1 MAKSKSMVEATAA
14 APASTVPDKSR
25 PYLTALPGTW
35 PWAVAYL
42 LSLSALGLE
51 FYPAVL
57 AIVFILARTFV
68 KNRYAFVVQLTLL
81 LGGYALTNSA
91 VTKLNLGWLAFFSG
105 VAMLIVLR
113 KSRYVKRIVI
123 AWGLYAALLFFLA
136 LTSEE
141 SMRVQLPTYVAYI
154 TFIYFMVPMGVFA
167 GHKFD
172 FDHFVRAVFPY
183 VLTICVFYI
192 LDAYVL
198 CGWVLIPCSHMWGD
212 GSSAFN
218 DLSWAPLTGWFV
230 RKYPPGIYTLT
241 LLLLPVARTYR
252 LRWWQWGIVL
262 LALASTQTFTVI
274 SGFLLFFLLFQ
285 GGFKRVLL
293 YGAIGIAG
301 AVALYFV
308 DASMAY
314 VADEFEER
322 SPLRIKT
329 SVDQIL
335 DLTEAV
341 DDEDIAEFGSGRI
354 AQAIPKLEL
363 LYDLGYEW
371 RGFGFLSRF
380 ETDNPKFIV
389 ENEYYKDQEESIEVA
404 TNIEITA
411 LQIIVTIGYIGLAA
425 HILFFGF
432 TWWVVRRMR
441 HGTYYLSV
449 MLCFVWFGIGGFE
462 GLISFMGTMTPALAL
477 SATLLS
483 DKTEREEKETAD
495 AAS

>member
-1 MAKSKSMVEATAA
+1 MAEAAVATTPTAA
-14 APASTVPDKSR
+14 PDNSR
-25 PYLTALPGTW
+25 PYLTALPGGWT
-35 PWAVAYL
+35 WAVVYL
-42 LSLSALGLE
+42 LSLSALGLR
-51 FYPAVL
+51 FYPAAL
-57 AIVFILARTFV
+57 AVVFIMARTFM

-81 LGGYALTNSA
+81 LGGYALTNSS
-91 VTKLNLGWLAFFSG
+91 VTGVNLGWLAFFGG
-105 VAMLIVLR
+105 VAMLLVLR
-113 KSRYVKRIVI
+113 KNKYVKHITA
-123 AWGLYAALLFFLA
+123 AWGLYAALLFYMA
-136 LTSEE
+136 ITSEE
-141 SMRVQLPTYVAYI
+141 SMRVQLLSFVGYI
-154 TFIYFMVPMGVFA
+154 AFIYFLVPMGVFA
-167 GHKFD
+167 GRKFD
-172 FDHFVRAVFPY
+172 FDHFVRALFPY
-183 VLTICVFYI
+183 VLTLCVFYI
-192 LDAYVL
+192 IDAYVL

-212 GSSAFN
+212 GFSAFN
-218 DLSWAPLTGWFV
+218 DLSWAPFSGWFV
-230 RKYPPGIYTLT
+230 RKYPPGLYLLT
-241 LLLLPVARTYR
+241 LLLLPLARHYS
-252 LRWWQWGIVL
+252 LRWWQWCIILVS
-262 LALASTQTFTVI
+262 LAATQTFTVI
-274 SGFLLFFLLFQ
+274 SGFVIVFLLFQ
-285 GGFKRVLL
+285 GGFRRVLL

-301 AVALYFV
+301 FVALYFV

-314 VADEFEER
+314 IGDEFEER

-335 DLTEAV
+335 DLSEAV

-363 LYDLGYEW
+363 LYDLGYQW

-389 ENEYYKDQEESIEVA
+389 ENEYYRDQEESIEVA

-411 LQIIVTIGYIGLAA
+411 LQILVTVGYIGLAA

-449 MLCFVWFGIGGFE
+449 LLCFVWFGIGGFE
-462 GLISFMGTMTPALAL
+462 GLISFMGVMTPALAL

-483 DKTEREEKETAD
+483 DRTEKEEKETAD

>member
-1 MAKSKSMVEATAA
+1 MAEATVAA
-14 APASTVPDKSR
+14 TDTTHARTDR
-25 PYLTALPGTW
+25 PYLTALPGGW
-35 PWAVAYL
+35 PWAVVYL
-42 LSLSALGLE
+42 LSLSALGLR

-57 AIVFILARTFV
+57 AIVGILAHTFV

-91 VTKLNLGWLAFFSG
+91 ATKVNLGWLAFFG
-105 VAMLIVLR
+105 GIAMLIFLR
-113 KSRYVKRIVI
+113 KNKYVKHIVI
-123 AWGLYAALLFFLA
+123 AWGLYAALLFAFA
-136 LTSEE
+136 VTSEE
-141 SMRVQLPTYVAYI
+141 SMRVQLLSFIGYI
-154 TFIYFMVPMGVFA
+154 TFIYFLLPMGVFA
-167 GHKFD
+167 GRKFD
-172 FDHFVRAVFPY
+172 FDSFIRAVFPY
-183 VLTICVFYI
+183 ALTICIFYI

-198 CGWVLIPCSHMWGD
+198 SGWVLVPCSHMWGD
-212 GSSAFN
+212 GFSAFN
-218 DLSWAPLTGWFV
+218 DLTCAPLSGWVV
-230 RKYPPGIYTLT
+230 RKYPPGLYVLA
-241 LLLLPVARTYR
+241 LLLLPIARDYR
-252 LRWWQWGIVL
+252 LRWWQWAVIL
-262 LALASTQTFTVI
+262 IALAATQTFTVI
-274 SGFLLFFLLFQ
+274 SGYIVLFLLFQ
-285 GGFKRVLL
+285 SGFRRVLL
-293 YGAIGIAG
+293 YGAAGIAG
-301 AVALYFV
+301 FVALYFV

-363 LYDLGYEW
+363 LYNLGYQW

-389 ENEYYKDQEESIEVA
+389 ENEYYRDREESIEVA
-404 TNIEITA
+404 TNIEVTA
-411 LQIIVTIGYIGLAA
+411 LQILVTIGYIGLAA
-425 HILFFGF
+425 HILFFAY

-449 MLCFVWFGIGGFE
+449 MLCFVWFGISGFE
-462 GLISFMGTMTPALAL
+462 GLISFMGVMTPALAL

-483 DKTEREEKETAD
+483 DKTEREEKEDAD

>member
-1 MAKSKSMVEATAA
+1 MAEDSVAATDST
-14 APASTVPDKSR
+14 APRTSR
-25 PYLTALPGTW
+25 PCLTALPGGW

-42 LSLSALGLE
+42 LSLSALGLR

-57 AIVFILARTFV
+57 AIICILAHTFV

-91 VTKLNLGWLAFFSG
+91 ATRINLGWLAFFG
-105 VAMLIVLR
+105 GFAMLLLLR
-113 KSRYVKRIVI
+113 KNKYVKHITA
-123 AWGLYAALLFFLA
+123 AWGLYAALLLYMA
-136 LTSEE
+136 VTSEE
-141 SMRVQLPTYVAYI
+141 SMRVQMISFIGYI
-154 TFIYFMVPMGVFA
+154 TFIYFLLPMGVFA
-167 GHKFD
+167 GRKFD

-183 VLTICVFYI
+183 ALTICVFYI
-192 LDAYVL
+192 LDAYVFS
-198 CGWVLIPCSHMWGD
+198 GWVLVPCSHMWGD
-212 GSSAFN
+212 TFSAFN
-218 DLSWAPLTGWFV
+218 NLVCVPLSGWVV
-230 RKYPPGIYTLT
+230 RKYPPGLYMLAF
-241 LLLLPVARTYR
+241 LLLPLARSYS
-252 LRWWQWGIVL
+252 LRWWQWAII
-262 LALASTQTFTVI
+262 LASLAATQTFTVI
-274 SGFLLFFLLFQ
+274 SGYIVLFLLFQ

-293 YGAIGIAG
+293 YGAAG
-301 AVALYFV
+301 LAGFVALYFV

-363 LYDLGYEW
+363 LYDLGYQW

-389 ENEYYKDQEESIEVA
+389 ENEYYRDREESIEVA

-411 LQIIVTIGYIGLAA
+411 LQILVTVGYIGLAA
-425 HILFFGF
+425 HILFFAY

-441 HGTYYLSV
+441 HATYYLSV
-449 MLCFVWFGIGGFE
+449 LLCFVWFGLSGFE
-462 GLISFMGTMTPALAL
+462 GLISFMGVMTPALAL

-483 DKTEREEKETAD
+483 DKTEREEKE
-495 AAS
+495 AAYATS